1 MRLHETV
8 IDHINSSSVI
18 PEECANLFRANANL
32 LIVGVGWALGLVLRE
47 HVLWSVDILA
57 EVEVV
62 DFLGVA
68 TITVTASN
76 EVKHRITGRHDIQV
90 LHHAQEL
97 LGSDVLRLGPV
108 KVSESWL
115 EKDSV

>member
-8 IDHINSSSVI
+8 IDHINCCGVI
-18 PEECANLFRANANL
+18 PEECANLLRANANL
-32 LIVGVGWALGLVLRE
+32 LIVGVGWFLGLVLRE
-47 HVLWSVDILA
+47 HVLWSVDILG
-57 EVEVV
+57 EVVVV

-76 EVKHRITGRHDIQV
+76 EVKHLIAGRHDIQV
-90 LHHAQEL
+90 LHHTQEL

-115 EKDSV
+115 E